1 MRHTPTLIIAC
12 VAAMI
17 CMMSACGRTENC
29 PRTSTREIDS
39 IANDYFARIYS
50 DPAGVEADLTSLRS
64 GISDSSQYYGL
75 SGIIALS
82 RLLQDD
88 ASGSDSIL
96 RSVRDY
102 VVRHPDAGYASERY
116 AAITGVINSLYGRNE
131 AAADDFMLA
140 SNLARRY
147 GVWSVVIKNLANVGE
162 LRELTGDP
170 SGAVSILRDAL
181 LLADSTGRTE
191 QNFSIRTRM
200 ATTYT
205 SMGNYT
211 EADRIFAINDSD
223 VVEQSATDRF
233 FYYSAKGN
241 SYYYR
246 DDYERSLGSFRQA
259 ASELP
264 ILRDPYMDAVTHANM
279 GECFLFLNQLDSA
292 RYYIDLAGKEFDDI
306 AVNDLNQ
313 IFYLNSL
320 RGDLELRSGNTAL
333 ARTLLLSIRPESW
346 DVAPRYKA
354 LHHHRLQHFYA
365 TEGDYRNA
373 LAHQLKADEIDDS
386 LERLV
391 TLNYSSE
398 VENRYLQDTT
408 ILHTRLRMLEK
419 EEEISHLYM
428 WIIGSVAVALII
440 IFGILTYHFVRR
452 RKMARVEERLR
463 ASLLGMKLENARNR
477 LSPHFIFNMLN
488 DELPGDNVNIR
499 NLVELMRMNLE
510 LCNRPTITLDDE
522 LTFIDTYM
530 KVLRPS
536 LGEGFRF
543 EKEIDPTI
551 DYSRIGVPLML
562 IQIFVENAVKH
573 GLMGY
578 DSPNKLLRL
587 TIRRAASQIEI
598 TVANTA
604 PASHQPTAPGT
615 GTGMRVA
622 AQTIVALN
630 ARNRRQ
636 MDLRQSVAD
645 LPDGRKL
652 FSIILTI
659 PDDFNYSTPVPSR

>member
-1 MRHTPTLIIAC
+1 MKHTPTLIFAC

-17 CMMSACGRTENC
+17 CFLSACDKPEKG
-29 PRTSTREIDS
+29 PLSSTREIDS
-39 IANDYFARIYS
+39 IANRHFARIYS
-50 DPAGVEADLTSLRS
+50 DPAGAEAGLRELRATV
-64 GISDSSQYYGL
+64 SDSSQYNGL
-75 SGIIALS
+75 TSIIALS

-88 ASGSDSIL
+88 ASGCDSML
-96 RSVRDY
+96 RHVRDY
-102 VVRHPDAGYASERY
+102 SGRHPEACY
-116 AAITGVINSLYGRNE
+116 AAERLASTIGVIHSLYGRNE
-131 AAADDFMLA
+131 AAADDFLLA
-140 SNLARRY
+140 SDLARRD
-147 GVWSVVIKNLANVGE
+147 GVWSVAIKNLANAGE

-170 SGAVSILRDAL
+170 SGAASTLRDAL

-205 SMGNYT
+205 TMGNYT
-211 EADRIFAINDSD
+211 EADRIFALNDSD
-223 VVEQSATDRF
+223 VMNQSATDRF
-233 FYYSAKGN
+233 FYYSTKGN

-246 DDYERSLGSFRQA
+246 RDYAQSLRFFRL
-259 ASELP
+259 ASAELP
-264 ILRDPYMDAVTHANM
+264 VIRDPYMDGVTHANM
-279 GECFLFLNQLDSA
+279 GECFLFLNELDSA
-292 RYYIDLAGKEFDDI
+292 RHYIELATKEFDNI

-333 ARTLLLSIRPESW
+333 ARRLLLSIDTDAW
-346 DVAPRYKA
+346 NVAPRYKA
-354 LHHHRLQHFYA
+354 LHHSRLRHFYA
-365 TEGDYRNA
+365 AEGDYRNA
-373 LAHQLKADEIDDS
+373 LIHQLKASEIDDS
-386 LERLV
+386 LERLIAS
-391 TLNYSSE
+391 NYSSE

-419 EEEISHLYM
+419 EEVISHLYL
-428 WIIGSVAVALII
+428 WIFGSVTVAVILI
-440 IFGILTYHFVRR
+440 FVILTYHFIRR

-510 LCNRPTITLDDE
+510 LCNRPTITLEEE
-522 LTFIDTYM
+522 LAFIDTYM
-530 KVLRPS
+530 KVVRPS
-536 LGEGFRF
+536 MGAGFRF

-551 DYSRIGVPLML
+551 DYSSIGVPLML

-578 DSPNKLLRL
+578 DSPDKLLRL
-587 TIRRAASQIEI
+587 VIRRTASRIEI
-598 TVANTA
+598 TVANSA
-604 PASHQPTAPGT
+604 PAHHHPSVPGT

-622 AQTIVALN
+622 TQTIAALN
-630 ARNRRQ
+630 ARNRGL
-636 MDLRQSVAD
+636 MDLRQSVTD

-652 FSIILTI
+652 FSITLTI
-659 PDDFNYSTPVPSR
+659 PDDFDFSTPIPTH